1 MAPEE
6 EGPMA
11 VHRSVFDTI
20 PAPPSFAM
28 VTLPFPGGEARV
40 PKPTRAELVLSA
52 QQWSKA
58 LRDHAVDW
66 NAHND
71 KARGMFDRL
80 DAVLAE
86 LAGTP

>member
-6 EGPMA
+6 EGPMVA
-11 VHRSVFDTI
+11 HRSAFDTI
-20 PAPPSFAM
+20 PAPPPFVA
-28 VTLPFPGGEARV
+28 LPFPGGDATL
-40 PKPTRAELVLSA
+40 PKPTRAELILSA

-66 NAHND
+66 NAHNN

-86 LAGTP
+86 LAEMQQ